1 MWTQGKKQHQVLILI
16 STSAWTRIKNKIRFQ
31 NDSVKWPYFLLCKCT
46 VWCVCDHTAPDVTT
60 CFTATVKL
68 SYKLTPY
75 GTVFSPYSMGSID
88 PVSTRGILRI
98 CPGPAVRSPRD
109 RRSPPVG
116 GGGVRVWLL
125 SLLANSTK
133 FLYSGQQHKCEIFI
147 RDLTKKMKNK
157 WKPRFHGLPDSQRFL
172 DEIYMRFCF
181 MCAQSLMPP
190 FSGSACVTSEA
201 FNLKN
206 IMLKILTQL
215 AWGTSSLRKQL
226 QTLWPGTNSMDQN

>member
-1 MWTQGKKQHQVLILI
+1 M
-16 STSAWTRIKNKIRFQ
+16 F
-31 NDSVKWPYFLLCKCT
+31 
-46 VWCVCDHTAPDVTT
+46 VCDYTAPDVTT

-109 RRSPPVG
+109 QRSPPVG
-116 GGGVRVWLL
+116 GEGCVCDYFHCWLIQQ
-125 SLLANSTK
+125 SFYTVANN
-133 FLYSGQQHKCEIFI
+133 KCEIFI

-181 MCAQSLMPP
+181 MCAQSLMAP

-206 IMLKILTQL
+206 IMLKILTPL
-215 AWGTSSLRKQL
+215 AWGMSSLRKQL
-226 QTLWPGTNSMDQN
+226 QTLWLGTNSMDQN

>member
-1 MWTQGKKQHQVLILI
+1 M
-16 STSAWTRIKNKIRFQ
+16 
-31 NDSVKWPYFLLCKCT
+31 
-46 VWCVCDHTAPDVTT
+46 WCVCLWPHCPRCVHLLHSHSQIELQAYTIWHSFQSILNGLYRSRQHQRNSAH
-60 CFTATVKL
+60 L
-68 SYKLTPY
+68 SWP
-75 GTVFSPYSMGSID
+75 S
-88 PVSTRGILRI
+88 
-98 CPGPAVRSPRD
+98 CEESPRSEKPT
-109 RRSPPVG
+109 RWG
-116 GGGVRVWLL
+116 GRVRVWLL

-181 MCAQSLMPP
+181 MCAQSLMAP

-206 IMLKILTQL
+206 IMLKILTPL
-215 AWGTSSLRKQL
+215 AWGMSSLRKQL